1 MGDPVARRRSTDPFA
16 APTGTPIP
24 QGASL
29 RAVNPNRDLR
39 AGSAVSVGRLLSSV
53 VLLLGFIAMHGPAA
67 TNGDGTH
74 HSPLGLAATPGVHS
88 TISATISAGAMTGDG
103 PAEHGTARAL
113 RAAQSTLADTGQQGG
128 DAEDSHPV
136 TVGSLIALCGL
147 VVLALTLPRRGIL
160 TARVREVAALRHLGA
175 MRPGH
180 PPPRRSPRISLCVLR
195 V

>member
-1 MGDPVARRRSTDPFA
+1 M
-16 APTGTPIP
+16 
-24 QGASL
+24 
-29 RAVNPNRDLR
+29 RAVNPHRDLR
-39 AGSAVSVGRLLSSV
+39 PGSAVSVGRLLSSV
-53 VLLLGFIAMHGPAA
+53 VLLLGFIAMHGLAA

-103 PAEHGTARAL
+103 PAEHGTAGAL
-113 RAAQSTLADTGQQGG
+113 RAAQSTPADTGQQGG
-128 DAEDSHPV
+128 DAEDSHPA
-136 TVGSLIALCGL
+136 TVGCLIALCGV

-160 TARVREVAALRHLGA
+160 TARVHEAAALRHRRGA